1 MRSPLCDA
9 VARCHLR
16 RLRRAVAVAPLPA
29 AVAATLVVLAPLAL
43 GRVGRAVGDELA
55 GAAGSAGVAEALVL
69 GPMLAA
75 AAAGTAL
82 AVSYPGPSALG
93 QQLAAGPGGETVAVL
108 ACLLVPALVGAVVV
122 LPSLVALCVALAVEL
137 PGGALS
143 GVALA
148 VAVVAAVPAG
158 AIVAEGGLAAASRRR
173 RRPLAIGAGAVAW
186 AGVGVVAGAAPL
198 GPFAV
203 VGPALRGTASSWS
216 ALLVAVVGM
225 VALVVAWGR
234 LVVSRP
240 ARRSRPAGRSRSLG
254 RAGRLSEPAALAAL
268 MSRRHDVRCATVAAI
283 GFGVAGIAIA
293 TAARATAPTPFL
305 LATTTALLGAILC
318 PLAVCGVLLGGRWLW
333 VGGPGDR
340 AVLVRA
346 ASLVG
351 FAGSLLPVAVVGVV
365 ATVASGASWSAAGT
379 LAAFVVVGSAAGL
392 LAGSLVPWHGEGVGD
407 QLTTFAALAA
417 VVVAGSLAVGL
428 IAPRL
433 VSMGLPDAVV
443 AALVC
448 VAWSAAALL
457 ALGSRFGGVPG

>member
-16 RLRRAVAVAPLPA
+16 RLRRAVAAAPLPA
-29 AVAATLVVLAPLAL
+29 AVAATLVVFAPLAL
-43 GRVGRAVGDELA
+43 VRVGRAVGDELA
-55 GAAGSAGVAEALVL
+55 GAAGSAGVADALVL

-75 AAAGTAL
+75 AAAGAAL
-82 AVSYPGPSALG
+82 AVSFPGPSALG

-108 ACLLVPALVGAVVV
+108 ACLLVPALVGALVV
-122 LPSLVALCVALAVEL
+122 LPSLVALCFALAVEL

-283 GFGVAGIAIA
+283 GFGSPGSRSRLPPERRRRPRSCWPRRRRCS
-293 TAARATAPTPFL
+293 ARSSAHSP
-305 LATTTALLGAILC
+305 C
-318 PLAVCGVLLGGRWLW
+318 
-333 VGGPGDR
+333 
-340 AVLVRA
+340 A
-346 ASLVG
+346 AS
-351 FAGSLLPVAVVGVV
+351 
-365 ATVASGASWSAAGT
+365 
-379 LAAFVVVGSAAGL
+379 
-392 LAGSLVPWHGEGVGD
+392 
-407 QLTTFAALAA
+407 
-417 VVVAGSLAVGL
+417 
-428 IAPRL
+428 
-433 VSMGLPDAVV
+433 
-443 AALVC
+443 C
-448 VAWSAAALL
+448 SAAA
-457 ALGSRFGGVPG
+457 GSGSEGRETEPSSSAPPRSWASPGRCSRSRSSGSSQRSRRARPGVRPAPWQRSWSWAPPQACSPARSSPGTAKGSATS

>member
-1 MRSPLCDA
+1 MP
-9 VARCHLR
+9 
-16 RLRRAVAVAPLPA
+16 
-29 AVAATLVVLAPLAL
+29 T
-43 GRVGRAVGDELA
+43 
-55 GAAGSAGVAEALVL
+55 
-69 GPMLAA
+69 
-75 AAAGTAL
+75 
-82 AVSYPGPSALG
+82 
-93 QQLAAGPGGETVAVL
+93 
-108 ACLLVPALVGAVVV
+108 LVGAVVV
-122 LPSLVALCVALAVEL
+122 LPSLVALCFALGVEL

-333 VGGPGDR
+333 IGGPGDR

-346 ASLVG
+346 ASARGLRR
-351 FAGSLLPVAVVGVV
+351 VASPGRGRRGRRN
-365 ATVASGASWSAAGT
+365 VASGASCSAAGA
-379 LAAFVVVGSAAGL
+379 LAAFVVVGSAAAL
-392 LAGSLVPWHGEGVGD
+392 LAGSLVPWHGDGVGD

-433 VSMGLPDAVV
+433 VSVGLPDAVV

-448 VAWSAAALL
+448 IAWSAAALL
-457 ALGSRFGGVPG
+457 ALGSRIGGSPDDRRHGHAVARPRRLRSPGTRGRRGAWQRLAAQPER